1 MTIYEVSDELQVLED
16 YYNKKY
22 NGTQVTQIHHR
33 YENISK
39 DTFKLMLIETMNFS
53 RYLPLIPD
61 LNVALN
67 NVRQT
72 HKYEDNFEKV
82 KCDKCGGSGYVVITK
97 VVKDGGEKYKY
108 QYGFRCTCA
117 NGQHQTDSVPTY
129 AEVGIDE
136 NYFRR

>member
-1 MTIYEVSDELQVLED
+1 MTIYEVADELQTLEE

-33 YENISK
+33 FGELAK
-39 DTFKLMLIETMNFS
+39 DTFKRMLIETMNFS

-61 LNVALN
+61 FTIALN

-72 HKYEDNFEKV
+72 YKYQDDFESV
-82 KCDKCGGSGYVVITK
+82 KCDKCNGSGYVVITK
-97 VVKDGGEKYKY
+97 VVKDGGDKYKY

>member
-1 MTIYEVSDELQVLED
+1 MTIYEVADELQTLEE

-33 YENISK
+33 FGELAK
-39 DTFKLMLIETMNFS
+39 DTFKRMLNETMNFS
-53 RYLPLIPD
+53 KYLPLIPD
-61 LNVALN
+61 FATALN

-72 HKYEDNFEKV
+72 YKYQDDFERV
-82 KCDKCGGSGYVVITK
+82 KCDKCNGSGYVVITK
-97 VVKDGGEKYKY
+97 VVKEGGDRYKY

>member
-1 MTIYEVSDELQVLED
+1 MTIYEVSDELQVLEN

-33 YENISK
+33 FGELSK
-39 DTFKLMLIETMNFS
+39 DTFKLMLIEAMNFS

-72 HKYEDNFEKV
+72 HKYEDDFEKV
-82 KCDKCGGSGYVVITK
+82 ECSKCGGSGYVVITK
-97 VVKDGGEKYKY
+97 VVKDGEDKYKY

-117 NGQHQTDSVPTY
+117 NGQHRPDSVPTY

-136 NYFRR
+136 NYFR

>member
-1 MTIYEVSDELQVLED
+1 MTIYEVADELQTLEE

-33 YENISK
+33 FGELAK
-39 DTFKLMLIETMNFS
+39 DTFKRMLNETMNFS
-53 RYLPLIPD
+53 KYLPLIPD
-61 LNVALN
+61 FATALN

-72 HKYEDNFEKV
+72 YKYQDDFERV
-82 KCDKCGGSGYVVITK
+82 KCDKCNGSGYVIVTK
-97 VVKDGGEKYKY
+97 IVKEGGDRYKY

-129 AEVGIDE
+129 EEVGIDE

>member
-1 MTIYEVSDELQVLED
+1 MTIYEVSLELEVLEN

-33 YENISK
+33 FGEIPK
-39 DTFKLMLIETMNFS
+39 ETFKLMLDEAMN
-53 RYLPLIPD
+53 
-61 LNVALN
+61 
-67 NVRQT
+67 
-72 HKYEDNFEKV
+72 
-82 KCDKCGGSGYVVITK
+82 KCNGSGYVVITK

>member
-1 MTIYEVSDELQVLED
+1 MTIYEVSFELEVLEN

-33 YENISK
+33 FGEIPK
-39 DTFKLMLIETMNFS
+39 ETFKLMLDEAMNFS

-61 LNVALN
+61 LSTALN

-72 HKYEDNFEKV
+72 HKYEDNFERV
-82 KCDKCGGSGYVVITK
+82 KCDKCNGSGYVVITK
-97 VVKDGGEKYKY
+97 VVKDGGETYKY

>member
-1 MTIYEVSDELQVLED
+1 MTIYEVADELQTLEE

-33 YENISK
+33 FGELSK
-39 DTFKLMLIETMNFS
+39 DIFKMMLIETMNFS
-53 RYLPLIPD
+53 KYLPLIPD
-61 LNVALN
+61 FATALN

-72 HKYEDNFEKV
+72 YKYQDNFQSV
-82 KCDKCGGSGYVVITK
+82 KCDKCGGSGYVIVTK

-129 AEVGIDE
+129 AEIGIDE